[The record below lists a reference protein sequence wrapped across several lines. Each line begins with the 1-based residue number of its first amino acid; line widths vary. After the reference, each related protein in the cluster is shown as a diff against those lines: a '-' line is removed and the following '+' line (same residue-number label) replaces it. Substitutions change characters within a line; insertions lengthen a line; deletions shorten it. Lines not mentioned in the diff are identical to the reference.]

1 MGCIVSR
8 QQFSENVA
16 ERAAEEWRHF
26 SDTEEGEC
34 SRRARTINGRGG
46 TNWTAN
52 FSTLALSASMSLAAG
67 VSSQAQQVNMSFFMT
82 SAGVPF
88 SSSRR
93 RAGTHVLHGHWPSPV
108 WQDFC
113 DFSEWVCCRLV
124 NRLSGLSINAGVARM
139 NVWRLAVRGNRR
151 KLVSAAV

>member
-1 MGCIVSR
+1 M
-8 QQFSENVA
+8 
-16 ERAAEEWRHF
+16 
-26 SDTEEGEC
+26 
-34 SRRARTINGRGG
+34 
-46 TNWTAN
+46 NWTAN

-93 RAGTHVLHGHWPSPV
+93 RAGTHVLHGHWLRRCGKIFATFRNGSAV
-108 WQDFC
+108 G
-113 DFSEWVCCRLV
+113 SV